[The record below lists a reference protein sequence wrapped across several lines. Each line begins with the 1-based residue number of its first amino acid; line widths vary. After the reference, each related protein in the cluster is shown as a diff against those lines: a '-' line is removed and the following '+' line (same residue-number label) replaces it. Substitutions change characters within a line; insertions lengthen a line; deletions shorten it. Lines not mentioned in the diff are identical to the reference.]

1 MHALFPLVYV
11 DPLVMG
17 LAIGLGL
24 GAVGLSRKAPEGF
37 RGVLPR
43 CVAALPSFCRRL
55 RGENAPQ

>member
-1 MHALFPLVYV
+1 MHALFPLVNF

-24 GAVGLSRKAPEGF
+24 GAVGLSRKAPGGF
-37 RGVLPR
+37 RGVPPR
-43 CVAALPSFCRRL
+43 CLAALPNFCRRL